1 MDFELTEEQQMF
13 KSMVRD
19 FATRE
24 LEPVAAQ
31 IDEDERFPAESI
43 QKMAELGL
51 FGVTIPEEYE
61 GSGGD
66 NIHFVIAGEE
76 IAHACAA
83 TCAIWGASLSLGC
96 HAIYDYG
103 SEEQKRRWVGPLARG
118 QKLACFGLTESMAG
132 SDAAAIQSTA
142 VRQGNDYILDGT
154 KVFITNG
161 DVADIAV
168 VFATVDRS
176 LGYRGICGFVI
187 EKGSPGFYAGKRE
200 HKLGIRAST
209 TTELVM
215 ENCRVP
221 EENRLGE
228 EGRGFRVAIGTIDG
242 SRLFVSA
249 QALGIAQAAFDA
261 SLHYARERQQFGQ
274 PIANFQAIQW
284 MLADMTTTVDAAR
297 LLTYRA
303 AWLKDRE
310 FPFIKEAAMAKV
322 FASEVAMAVT
332 TKAIQI
338 LGGYGY
344 VKDYP
349 LERYF
354 RDAKITEIYEGTSEM
369 QRMTIA
375 RHILSES

>member
-1 MDFELTEEQQMF
+1 MDFWLTEEQQMF

-31 IDEDERFPAESI
+31 IDEEERFPAENI

-51 FGVTIPEEYE
+51 FGVTIPEEYG

-66 NIHFVIAGEE
+66 NVHLVIAGEE
-76 IAHACAA
+76 IAHACAS
-83 TCAIWGASLSLGC
+83 TCTIWGASLSLGC

-103 SEEQKRRWVGPLARG
+103 SEEQKRRWVDPLARG
-118 QKLACFGLTESMAG
+118 QKLASFGLTESMAG
-132 SDAAAIQSTA
+132 SDATAIQSTA
-142 VRQGNDYILDGT
+142 VRQGNEYILNGT

-161 DVADIAV
+161 DVAEIAV
-168 VFATVDRS
+168 VFATLDRS
-176 LGYRGICGFVI
+176 LGHRGICGFVI
-187 EKGSPGFYAGKRE
+187 EKGTSGFSAGRRE
-200 HKLGIRAST
+200 HKLGVRAST

-215 ENCRVP
+215 ENCHVP

-249 QALGIAQAAFDA
+249 QALGIAQAALDT
-261 SLHYARERQQFGQ
+261 SLRYARERQQFGQ

-284 MLADMTTTVDAAR
+284 MLADMATTIDAAR

-303 AWLKDRE
+303 AWIKDRGL
-310 FPFIKEAAMAKV
+310 PFMKESAMAKV

-349 LERYF
+349 AERYF

-375 RHILSES
+375 RNILSES